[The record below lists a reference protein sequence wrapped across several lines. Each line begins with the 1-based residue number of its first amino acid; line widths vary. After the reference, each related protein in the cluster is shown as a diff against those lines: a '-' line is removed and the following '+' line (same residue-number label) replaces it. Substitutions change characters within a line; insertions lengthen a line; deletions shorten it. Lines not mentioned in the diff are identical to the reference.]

1 MLPMD
6 TTAATRPEDV
16 GFCSRRIGRV
26 ETWMRQQVS
35 SDRLAGVEVMI
46 NRRGRTA
53 FHRCHGK
60 ADLVRAADATPET
73 IYRIYSMTKALT
85 AVAVMMLYEEGRF
98 QLDDPITRYLPEF
111 RGQRVFTGG
120 GYGAVTTEP
129 AKRSIT
135 FRDLLTHTS
144 GLTYGFMQATP
155 VDAIYR
161 AQKIELPGTDEPLG
175 DIMARLAKVPLIA
188 QPGTEWNYSIA
199 SDLLGHLVAVI
210 SGQPFEVFLR
220 ERVIRPLGMADTDF
234 FVPSDKVGRFAAN
247 YEKGPDGCPR
257 LIDDPATSRF
267 LIPPRAPSG
276 GGGLVGTARDYMR
289 FCQMLLARGV
299 HGSER
304 LLGRKT
310 VELMTRNHLD
320 GDMAAMGQPRFAESS
335 YYGIGFG
342 LGFSVTLDPAKAQI
356 VGSPGEY
363 AWGGMAS
370 TAFWVDPQE
379 DMAVVMM
386 TQLTPSS
393 TYPIRRELRV
403 LTYQAIVD

>member
-1 MLPMD
+1 M
-6 TTAATRPEDV
+6 TETAATRAEDV
-16 GFCSRRIGRV
+16 GLCSRRIGRV
-26 ETWMRQQVS
+26 EQWMQQQVAS
-35 SDRLAGVEVMI
+35 GRLAGVEVMI

-60 ADLVRAADATPET
+60 ADVARNADATPET
-73 IYRIYSMTKALT
+73 IYRIYSMTKPLT
-85 AVAVMMLYEEGRF
+85 AVAAMMLYEEGRF
-98 QLDDPITRYLPEF
+98 QLDDPVARFLPEF

-120 GYGAVTTEP
+120 GYGAVMTEP
-129 AKRSIT
+129 ARRSIT

-155 VDAIYR
+155 VDAVYR
-161 AQKIELPGTDEPLG
+161 EQKIELPGTDEPLA

-188 QPGTEWNYSIA
+188 QPGEEWNYSIA

-210 SGQPFEVFLR
+210 SGQPFETFLR
-220 ERVIRPLGMADTDF
+220 ERVIGPLGMADTDF
-234 FVPSDKVGRFAAN
+234 FVPSGKVGRFAAN
-247 YEKGPDGCPR
+247 YKKGPDGRPQ
-257 LIDDPATSRF
+257 LIDDPATSFF
-267 LIPPRAPSG
+267 LTPPKAPSG

-299 HGSER
+299 HGPRR

-310 VELMTRNHLD
+310 VELMTMNHLN
-320 GDMAAMGQPRFAESS
+320 GDMAAMGQPRFAESN
-335 YYGIGFG
+335 YHGIGFG
-342 LGFSVTLDPAKAQI
+342 LGFSVMLDLAKAQI
-356 VGSPGEY
+356 IGSPGEC

-370 TAFWVDPQE
+370 TAFWVDPRE
-379 DMAVVMM
+379 DMAVVVM
-386 TQLTPSS
+386 TQMTPSS